1 MTMTNKAIIATC
13 VAIVT
18 SLELVDGASKPVTSA
33 VLNINGNT
41 IQSKLDENTPNQ
53 FEVGKEYDVSF
64 SPVAANDQTQNDA
77 SKTDGE
83 TGESSG
89 EEDGEQSSVS
99 EPEQQAA

>member
-1 MTMTNKAIIATC
+1 MTNKAIIATC

-41 IQSKLDENTPNQ
+41 IQSKLDENTPHQ

-64 SPVAANDQTQNDA
+64 SPVSANDQSQDDA
-77 SKTDGE
+77 SKTDS
-83 TGESSG
+83 ESAG
-89 EEDGEQSSVS
+89 EESGEQSG

>member
-1 MTMTNKAIIATC
+1 MTMTKKAIIATC

-18 SLELVDGASKPVTSA
+18 SLELVDGTSKPVTSA

-41 IQSKLDENTPNQ
+41 IQNRLDENNPHQ

-64 SPVAANDQTQNDA
+64 APVAANDQSQDDA
-77 SKTDGE
+77 SKTDS
-83 TGESSG
+83 ESSG
-89 EEDGEQSSVS
+89 EEAGEQSG